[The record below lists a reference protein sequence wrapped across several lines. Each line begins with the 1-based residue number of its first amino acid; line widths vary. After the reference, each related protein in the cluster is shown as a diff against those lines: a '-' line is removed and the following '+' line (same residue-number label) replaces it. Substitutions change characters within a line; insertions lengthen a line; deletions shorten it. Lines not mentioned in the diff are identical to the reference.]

1 MSQQLE
7 RISQLPGFDESPSLA
22 EESARLL
29 LVEINPVLSAIC
41 TILQGGSSRHLE
53 AMRTCQL
60 VCLGVFVLSHSGGSF
75 VYNIEL

>member
-7 RISQLPGFDESPSLA
+7 RISQLPGFDESPSFA

-60 VCLGVFVLSHSGGSF
+60 VCLDVFVLSHGGGSF
-75 VYNIEL
+75 VYTMDL